1 MKIENVLD
9 HVVWVNGDDM
19 TELLESGVLPPAVID
34 RAVARGYAPDTRL
47 VPAKMVGQA
56 TCFIDDCVVD
66 IPGLYLV
73 TVKCTDERNYPLQIT
88 VAELDIY

>member
-1 MKIENVLD
+1 
-9 HVVWVNGDDM
+9 
-19 TELLESGVLPPAVID
+19 
-34 RAVARGYAPDTRL
+34 
-47 VPAKMVGQA
+47 MVGQA

-73 TVKCTDERNYPLQIT
+73 TLKCTDERNYPLQIT